1 MSSARRNTKKA
12 LTQQDKR
19 SFYLV
24 ANDVF
29 FGLVFAK
36 KQSYYYKLNRNLV
49 TSPSF
54 TFYDNQTKAIIDYSN
69 SKNSDDL
76 SYVLSFFGN
85 MINGETFAFSNAFY
99 LNNKNEVSS
108 DLSGVYTF
116 KGIEQGKVIKS
127 EIVTV
132 TKNDTSSDFYV
143 SKYFTKTPQISKIGS
158 VGNTQQKN
166 NIIKNTIPNGLYSF
180 TRMGVRVDDYVEFSG
195 TSSNEKKKFKIV
207 DIFTD
212 TDGFECIQVDSEVQD
227 ENLIGSSVL
236 VNLYLPGEPKG
247 TIDVTNKTYGSC
259 ITIAGITA
267 SSCSPCQN
275 ESLCLERGLINSS
288 QVAYFEN
295 ATCDE
300 AIVSQSQQQIINPI
314 IATATTGGI
323 TGNTV
328 YLESEIFRTF
338 TRPKINLINV
348 SVKIRNNKLINSE
361 TQNDEFTVTG
371 GITLKLSLA
380 DTSLKSYNF
389 DFYENAETNKNSLS
403 TNYTVV
409 RSGKPGTVG
418 SYISIKVPTN
428 KNVVYLKTTSIS
440 PYVFK
445 ININ

>member
-1 MSSARRNTKKA
+1 MSSARRNTKRA

-54 TFYDNQTKAIIDYSN
+54 TFYDSQNKVIIDYSN
-69 SKNSDDL
+69 SKNLDDL

-85 MINGETFAFSNAFY
+85 MTNGETFAFSNASY
-99 LNNKNEVSS
+99 LNNKNQMSS

-116 KGIEQGKVIKS
+116 KGIEQGKIIKS
-127 EIVTV
+127 EILTI
-132 TKNDTSSDFYV
+132 TKSDSSSDFYV

-158 VGNTQQKN
+158 VGNIQQKN
-166 NIIKNTIPNGLYSF
+166 NIIKNTIPNGLFSF
-180 TRMGVRVDDYVEFSG
+180 SRMGAKIDDYVEFSG
-195 TSSNEKKKFKIV
+195 TTNNEKKKFKIV

-212 TDGFECIQVDSEVQD
+212 TDGFECIQVDSEIQD

-259 ITIAGITA
+259 ITITGITA

-275 ESLCLERGLINSS
+275 ESLCLERGLINST
-288 QVAYFEN
+288 QVTYFEN
-295 ATCDE
+295 TTCDE
-300 AIVSQSQQQIINPI
+300 AITSQSARQVVNQITTIPI
-314 IATATTGGI
+314 DGI

-328 YLESEIFRTF
+328 YLESEISRIF

-348 SVKIRNNKLINSE
+348 SIKIKNNKLVNSE
-361 TQNDEFTVTG
+361 TQKEEFTVNAGT
-371 GITLKLSLA
+371 TLKLSLA
-380 DTSLKSYNF
+380 DKSLMKYNF
-389 DFYENAETNKNSLS
+389 DFYENAESNKNSLTS
-403 TNYTVV
+403 NYTIIKNGK
-409 RSGKPGTVG
+409 SGTIG

-428 KNVVYLKTTSIS
+428 KNVVYLKTTSVS